1 MHPAYSIIFFTVSSG
16 AGFGVLAALGL
27 AAFLGLTPQGGLY
40 WAGFVIGFGLSMA
53 GLVSS
58 TFHLGHPERAWRALS
73 QWRSSWLSR
82 EGVLAIVALALAGAF
97 ALSLL
102 MGGQGRL
109 LGLLTAAFSLITVYS
124 TSMIYAQ
131 LKTVQ
136 RWCQPLTPVVFLCF
150 SLAGGALI
158 YAFLAQVFAG
168 GAGVLPTVA
177 ALLVFLAWGA
187 KLGWWRRG
195 DTAPVLSTP
204 ESATGLGAM
213 GKVRMLEA
221 PHTGGNYL
229 LKEMG
234 YKIGRKHQARLRQ
247 IALMLGGIV
256 PVFATL
262 FASWGLW
269 PGLFL
274 LMAVLAFLGG
284 LLAERWLFFAEAEHS
299 VMTYYTR
306 T

>member
-16 AGFGVLAALGL
+16 AGFGILAALGL
-27 AAFLGLTPQGGLY
+27 AAFFGVPPVGGLY
-40 WAGFVIGFGLSMA
+40 WAGFILGFGLSSA
-53 GLVSS
+53 GLISS

-82 EGVLAIVALALAGAF
+82 EGVLAIAALALGGLF
-97 ALSLL
+97 ALTLL
-102 MGGQGRL
+102 MGGQGRI
-109 LGLLTAAFSLITVYS
+109 LGLLTALASLVTVYS
-124 TSMIYAQ
+124 TSMIYGQ

-136 RWCQPLTPVVFLCF
+136 RWYQPLTPAVFLGF
-150 SLAGGALI
+150 ALANGALV
-158 YAFLAQVFAG
+158 YACLRQLFAD
-168 GAGVLPTVA
+168 GAGALPSLA
-177 ALLVFLAWGA
+177 ALLVVLAWGV

-195 DTAPVLSTP
+195 DTAPALSTP

-213 GKVRMLEA
+213 GRVRMLEA

-234 YKIGRKHQARLRQ
+234 YRIGRKHQAKLRQ
-247 IALMLGGIV
+247 IALGLGGMI
-256 PVFATL
+256 PVVATL
-262 FASWGLW
+262 FAAWGLL

-274 LMAVLAFLGG
+274 CLAVLAFLAG

-299 VMTYYTR
+299 VMRYYDR
-306 T
+306 G